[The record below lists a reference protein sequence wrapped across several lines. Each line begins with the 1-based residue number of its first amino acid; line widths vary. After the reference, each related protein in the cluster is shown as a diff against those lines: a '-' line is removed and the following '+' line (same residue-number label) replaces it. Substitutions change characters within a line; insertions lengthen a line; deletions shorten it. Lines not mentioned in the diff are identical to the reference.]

1 MIVTARAGERIDEL
15 VARAKDRPATW
26 NDVRDVMR
34 ANVDFK
40 LEYEG
45 LERVNVPDAP
55 LNYIPV
61 APRAEVAAARDAFSA
76 RAPFSEEGR
85 TFSLSAID
93 GSRADDEQSISQ
105 ELDYRL
111 LCRSGKRF
119 LRPDFGLGLESFLER
134 LDIPA
139 EVIESRVREKLA
151 GSDAYTLE
159 DIDVTFAQGDLRVVI
174 RAEESDL

>member
-15 VARAKDRPATW
+15 VARAKDRPAEW

-45 LERVNVPDAP
+45 NERVNVPDAP
-55 LNYIPV
+55 LSYTSV
-61 APRAEVAAARDAFSA
+61 APRAEVRAAREALSA
-76 RAPFSEEGR
+76 RAPFPEEER

-93 GSRADDEQSISQ
+93 GSRATDRQAISQ
-105 ELDYRL
+105 EMDYRL

-134 LDIPA
+134 VDIPA
-139 EVIESRVREKLA
+139 EVIESRVREKLR

-159 DIDVTFAQGDLRVVI
+159 DIDVTFVQGNLNVVI
-174 RAEESDL
+174 RGEEIDL